1 MWECIAGKQTIILG
15 LINVFL
21 KFYFRLL
28 VAAMHFNENFGRAQA
43 ITKSGKERIQI
54 VFPKQKQGEFTPK
67 IVKVPKTYSKLSV
80 LKASQMLIVNISIE
94 YVDALLLKTIELC
107 THEDDKPNLPT
118 SGKSI

>member
-15 LINVFL
+15 LINVFI

-28 VAAMHFNENFGRAQA
+28 VAAMHFNENFRRAQA

-67 IVKVPKTYSKLSV
+67 IVKVPKTYV
-80 LKASQMLIVNISIE
+80 TRFARRGLIHAPIQ
-94 YVDALLLKTIELC
+94 C
-107 THEDDKPNLPT
+107 TDFAIT
-118 SGKSI
+118 Q